1 MAAFFEQEKIMAK
14 KLKLN
19 LKTLKAFFDYHSFSP
34 NKKLE
39 QLVQESLERTEPNNQ
54 FADSPKAFPR
64 TASETSIPMELGSL
78 EMLSA
83 AGVSNQANIPLD
95 LRH

>member
-1 MAAFFEQEKIMAK
+1 MAK

-39 QLVQESLERTEPNNQ
+39 QLVQESLERTEPNSQ

-64 TASETSIPMELGSL
+64 AASETSIPMELGSL